1 MDQSSSSPRL
11 LVASDHD
18 MNKNEADYLSLLL
31 AIIESKN
38 WAALRCA
45 IDSSPATFQRLARKV
60 ARAPDL
66 NGMSM

>member
-1 MDQSSSSPRL
+1 MDDYPSSRL
-11 LVASDHD
+11 LLSNHQLDD
-18 MNKNEADYLSLLL
+18 NEADYLSLLL

-38 WAALRCA
+38 WAALQSA
-45 IDSSPATFQRLARKV
+45 IDGSPATFQHLARKV

>member
-1 MDQSSSSPRL
+1 MDQSTSPSL
-11 LVASDHD
+11 LVSDFD

-38 WAALRCA
+38 WAVLQCA
-45 IDSSPATFQRLARKV
+45 IDGSPATFQHLARKV